1 MHGTF
6 ADVESSSFSQSNPA
20 EVTFEQAPEG
30 GSRFVL
36 LAVLVPLLAALLAPF
51 WLVVVQLASDPTARA
66 ILAARPLVG
75 VQLLAGLLV
84 LGSIFGWPLVV
95 LTRRALGRRR
105 VTIGNGAVRSEAV
118 GLFGKC
124 SWTEPLA
131 SYAGLTHRVRTSL
144 SGVRHELV
152 LVHRRPSRSVILLSG
167 AQVPPEAMAAAARL
181 FALAEIPSREAA
193 SVTPLHGYFG
203 LAEAK
208 PLLAAG

>member
-6 ADVESSSFSQSNPA
+6 ADFESSSFSQSIPA
-20 EVTFEQAPEG
+20 EVTFDQAPEG

-36 LAVLVPLLAALLAPF
+36 LAVLVPLLIGLLAPF
-51 WLVVVQLASDPTARA
+51 WLVAVQLASDPAARA
-66 ILAARPLVG
+66 ILAARPIVG
-75 VQLLAGLLV
+75 VQLLGGLLV

-95 LTRRALGRRR
+95 LARRALRRRR
-105 VTIGNGAVRSEAV
+105 VRIGNGAVHSEAV
-118 GLFGKC
+118 GLFGTS
-124 SWTEPLA
+124 SWTEPLTG
-131 SYAGLTHRVRTSL
+131 YAGLTHRVRTSL

-167 AQVPPEAMAAAARL
+167 SQVPPEAITSAARL

-203 LAEAK
+203 HAEAK